1 MLSDLFILGLVD
13 RLLLIKI
20 SLLGMLLVSLDT
32 PYVLVLAVTLSTSQ
46 WVTMKGVH
54 TCGTSVTL
62 AKTDD
67 FN

>member
-32 PYVLVLAVTLSTSQ
+32 PYVLVLAVTHSTSQ
-46 WVTMKGVH
+46 WVTMKGVP
-54 TCGTSVTL
+54 TCGILVTL
-62 AKTDD
+62 ARTDD